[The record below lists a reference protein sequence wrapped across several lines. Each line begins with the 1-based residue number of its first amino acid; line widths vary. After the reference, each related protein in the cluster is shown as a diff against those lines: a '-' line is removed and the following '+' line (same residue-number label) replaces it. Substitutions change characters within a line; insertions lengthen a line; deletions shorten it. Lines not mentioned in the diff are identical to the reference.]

1 MPAVSLKGKMSTGH
15 GAWPPTAMIS
25 TPVTKT
31 YFNGILAGVV
41 DQQCQFADHTAP
53 INQVHKAEI
62 RYPSSGA
69 SKTYIEGK
77 PAARIGDPLYDGDAI
92 AEGSANSFI
101 E

>member
-15 GAWPPTAMIS
+15 GGFPPTAMTS

-41 DQQCQFADHTAP
+41 DAQCKFATHSLGTTIHPEAT
-53 INQVHKAEI
+53 
-62 RYPSSGA
+62 RYPTSGA

-77 PAARIGDPLYDGDAI
+77 LAARIGDPLADGDAI
-92 AEGSANSFI
+92 AEGSSNSFI

>member
-1 MPAVSLKGKMSTGH
+1 MPAVSQKGKMSTGH
-15 GAWPPTAMIS
+15 GCFPPTAMIQ
-25 TPVTKT
+25 TPVKKT

-41 DQQCQFADHTAP
+41 DNSCQFISHVCGLTTHS
-53 INQVHKAEI
+53 QAE

-77 PAARIGDPLYDGDAI
+77 PAARIGDEIACGDAI